1 MGGGFWGHKR
11 LQENSG
17 GGERGIFHQE
27 DAGVLRF
34 FWGAGGREKSLIKNK
49 DFKEKRKGLS
59 GRKVSLTSMPES
71 QEAKRVDA
79 EAQGGAGK
87 GFLLEHKGLV

>member
-1 MGGGFWGHKR
+1 M
-11 LQENSG
+11 
-17 GGERGIFHQE
+17 
-27 DAGVLRF
+27 
-34 FWGAGGREKSLIKNK
+34 
-49 DFKEKRKGLS
+49 
-59 GRKVSLTSMPES
+59 SLTSMPES